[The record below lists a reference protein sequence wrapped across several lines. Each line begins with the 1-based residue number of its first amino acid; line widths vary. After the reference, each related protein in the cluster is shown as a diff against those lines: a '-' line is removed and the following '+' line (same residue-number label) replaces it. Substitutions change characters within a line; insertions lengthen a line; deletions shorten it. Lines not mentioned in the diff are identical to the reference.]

1 MFVSILLEFCWVL
14 KQSLYTRMDLVVNH
28 TSDEVCA
35 VGSCQ
40 YIDELVYSLIQIQHA
55 WFQQSKVS
63 KINNPKRDWYIWRPP
78 KYDKDGNRKPPNN
91 WKSVFQGGYY
101 FTDILSIHYPISIIR
116 NLSESSLTDLCHRF
130 GLGL

>member
-1 MFVSILLEFCWVL
+1 MFVSALLEFCWVL
-14 KQSLYTRMDLVVNH
+14 TQLFHTRMDLVVNH
-28 TSDEVCA
+28 TSDEVRA

-40 YIDELVYSLIQIQHA
+40 HIDELVFSLIQIQHA

-91 WKSVFQGGYY
+91 WKSVFQGEPFLYY
-101 FTDILSIHYPISIIR
+101 LTDILSIHYPISIIR
-116 NLSESSLTDLCHRF
+116 KSESSLINL
-130 GLGL
+130 